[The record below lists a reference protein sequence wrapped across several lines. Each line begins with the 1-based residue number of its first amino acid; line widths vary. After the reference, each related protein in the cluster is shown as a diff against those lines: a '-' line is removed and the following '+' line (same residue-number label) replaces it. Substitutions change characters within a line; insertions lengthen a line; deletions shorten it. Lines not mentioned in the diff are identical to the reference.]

1 MAADLKERNS
11 YQRLLFPL
19 LSHMDA
25 ESAHDR
31 TISALALAQDRA
43 AGRSF
48 LRRIAGALPQQPVK
62 LFGLKFP
69 NCLGVAA
76 GFDKE
81 VRAAEGLALLG
92 FGHIEVGTI
101 TPLPQ
106 AGNEKPRVFRLAED
120 EAIIN
125 RMGFPSAGMRPA
137 REQLKALATA
147 DKRYIVGVSLGKQK
161 ETPLTQA
168 AEDYI
173 QVLRTVFP
181 YADYVAVNI
190 SSPNTPELRKLQGEE
205 YLSNLLGDLAAEN
218 KRQASELQVARRPL
232 LVKIAPDLSRSE
244 LNTILQVAIDNE
256 IDGIIATNTT
266 TSRNS
271 LSDKNRDQGGGLS
284 GRPLSAQSLEILSSI
299 TRETGGQLPI
309 IAAGGIFTADDV
321 RARIDAGAS
330 LVQIYTA
337 LVYEGPGIAGRILR
351 ELANS
356 SAPLKV

>member
-1 MAADLKERNS
+1 
-11 YQRLLFPL
+11 
-19 LSHMDA
+19 
-25 ESAHDR
+25 
-31 TISALALAQDRA
+31 
-43 AGRSF
+43 
-48 LRRIAGALPQQPVK
+48 
-62 LFGLKFP
+62 
-69 NCLGVAA
+69 
-76 GFDKE
+76 
-81 VRAAEGLALLG
+81 
-92 FGHIEVGTI
+92 
-101 TPLPQ
+101 
-106 AGNEKPRVFRLAED
+106 
-120 EAIIN
+120 
-125 RMGFPSAGMRPA
+125 MGFPSAGMSTA
-137 REQLKALATA
+137 RERLKALATA
-147 DKRYIVGVSLGKQK
+147 DKKYVVGVSLGKQK

-181 YADYVAVNI
+181 YADYLALNI
-190 SSPNTPELRKLQGEE
+190 SSPNTPELRKLQGEK
-205 YLSNLLGDLAAEN
+205 YLGNLLGDLTAEN

-266 TSRNS
+266 TSRNG
-271 LSDKNRDQGGGLS
+271 LSDKKRDQGGGLS

-299 TRETGGQLPI
+299 TRETGGQLPT

-351 ELANS
+351 QLANP